1 MTIALS
7 GEVSCF
13 VESCDQWTTEQTVQL
28 SLSLSLSFSN
38 KLRSH
43 SLLLFDVPVGISL
56 LLFDDTGTGLLLFDV
71 HGISLLLFGA
81 TGISLLCFD
90 NFLIAYLS

>member
-1 MTIALS
+1 MEYWNLMVLVFTDANWHKLTIALG
-7 GEVSCF
+7 GEVSKAAM
-13 VESCDQWTTEQTVQL
+13 EQTVRL
-28 SLSLSLSFSN
+28 SLSL

-43 SLLLFDVPVGISL
+43 S
-56 LLFDDTGTGLLLFDV
+56 LLLFDV

-90 NFLIAYLS
+90 NFLIAYLIWPVL